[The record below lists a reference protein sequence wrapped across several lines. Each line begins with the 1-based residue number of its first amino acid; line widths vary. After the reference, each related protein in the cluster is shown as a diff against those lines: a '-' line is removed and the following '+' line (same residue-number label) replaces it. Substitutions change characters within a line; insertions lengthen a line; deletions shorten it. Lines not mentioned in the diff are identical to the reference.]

1 VQELHL
7 GGREDAVEGPGH
19 ALGDGERA
27 CRGQAPGQLVEID
40 AAVVEEEA
48 QVPAD
53 PVPEVDGDG
62 RPASEVRVRRYER
75 GNPPG
80 SNCLDGCAFD
90 LCPYPP
96 KGLPSHRAEL
106 SEAFCRHQ
114 YMLVRRSRI
123 GRGTARWQG
132 LWAGQMRTFW
142 SEMANRSRSGP
153 AGR

>member
-1 VQELHL
+1 MLILLNLAERGEQP
-7 GGREDAVEGPGH
+7 GRIEQW
-19 ALGDGERA
+19 LERA
-27 CRGQAPGQLVEID
+27 DKDI
-40 AAVVEEEA
+40 
-48 QVPAD
+48 VPPCITRARRALKPDCTVGTAD
-53 PVPEVDGDG
+53 
-62 RPASEVRVRRYER
+62 R
-75 GNPPG
+75 NPPG